1 MKNIPPFLLVV
12 LGLIFWSIA
21 LYCSISPEYGHASDV
36 LPGGHWV
43 VFARFW
49 IGEIWMYLIY
59 AQLILTVIQL
69 GVKKYNFYPAEAMA
83 RFNLFIFMGAI
94 FIGSNYLYDLII
106 GYKNGYL
113 HEQMAFYDRVYSGNW
128 WWYFM
133 FMSMSLPIL
142 IPLLFWSKKIR
153 KSIAWTIAICLLVNI
168 GVIWEKIMLFL
179 GWIWRTLSF

>member
-69 GVKKYNFYPAEAMA
+69 IVKKHNFYPVEAMA

-94 FIGSNYLYDLII
+94 FIGSSYLYDSII
-106 GYKNGYL
+106 MYKGGSLQVQLAAY
-113 HEQMAFYDRVYSGNW
+113 ARWFGSNW
-128 WWYFM
+128 WWYIIFM
-133 FMSMSLPIL
+133 AFPIL
-142 IPLLFWSKKIR
+142 VPLLFWSKKIR
-153 KSIAWTIAICLLVNI
+153 ESIAWTIAICLLVNI
-168 GVIWEKIMLFL
+168 GVILEKTMMFL
-179 GWIWRTLSF
+179 GWIWRALSF